1 MDPLNALR
9 GQKKDAKE
17 AKAQDV
23 KPTAT
28 ATATISAKPSSQAA
42 EDRHRKNWLIDAVA
56 AALTSRATL
65 PVALPV
71 AVGVPVTASTP
82 VTPGTPTA
90 VGTPVAQTAL
100 ADMTMTFPGLLAG
113 EKVVQAVKSCA
124 LQVQSP
130 FCEVPGR
137 ICITPRNQRH
147 DEDGADEEEQEVEE
161 ADEVE
166 REEED
171 EVEREER
178 KSGGTRRPSAI
189 LSAQLIIR
197 RSGSGVPS
205 ELTDLQLR
213 STSLGCCLASCLVLI
228 PSLRQCFSV
237 QVQPLLQTAAIITLF
252 CSGCSLE
259 ETSFLCFESVLGT
272 LLAILNAAAIGHF
285 IQDSE
290 TWVIVVSVAFVAIA
304 CLLPLSE
311 TTKQYT
317 VGLTAYFTMDLLTSK
332 SGGQGEIGE
341 IHVLF
346 MCLEYMSVSLLGSL
360 CALLVYSVPLP
371 GLPDTR
377 ALKSGAA
384 AFKEIVEGCAEVVKE
399 ATEAFL
405 FIGAGDA
412 WRALGQQRLS
422 DLSETLAEAKCTAE
436 YENLSPLA
444 VWRNLRHDGRLQS
457 ERQHLQ
463 QETAFSA
470 AAETLDVC
478 CLLCELAAKPH
489 GTDLGAEAALVRGA
503 AEESIRGVALD
514 AAALLRDFGR
524 ADFGA
529 AALGESNATAT
540 RRKILLEAAKGALQK
555 SRNAAQEIL
564 NLRHFQ
570 SHDAMLGTNSFAS
583 ARSEMA
589 SFLFLVHVLATELL
603 QSESS
608 FLRKALKQRDGS
620 RILAGDEEEGLVSLT
635 GLSTWHLSRES
646 RTGEFRHLTSLTSP
660 LLPRREFSSSS
671 VNAVPPTCYD
681 LLAVM
686 SSKVHTAVSRRWR
699 CSLKVS
705 LSYCLGLILD
715 FNNGLDGVMVCTVSY
730 LCSYGSQYSGG
741 SLRRAISRGVGV
753 SAGAT
758 VGSVL
763 RTLCIWSSDLPGTW
777 DVSIVVTLLI
787 ILGWTFLSTLV
798 NFRGGPYAYAGFCAA
813 FTAIKFL
820 SSTGPGGML
829 QLSATITSCMWAC
842 LLVVLVE
849 TCILPVDA
857 RDLLQGRVVA
867 ALMGVRAVLPALVSA
882 DESLVKSVK
891 EDGPYGFGPGAG
903 VSSWPDLTE
912 RLKKVGAYE
921 KYLEWREGYMR
932 WRMGESHGAK
942 GEIVLDTK
950 TAPVAPVAPVAPK
963 IGKAKLLRDDSDLGT
978 FQPRDPAPHLAS
990 KNLEEN
996 TPKEGVQL
1004 MMAPRGDM
1012 VADMPE
1018 VAAVLH
1024 PVAVPSL
1031 KELLNEEGDWQRQ
1044 ESESRGKPITVSL
1057 ASIQEVLDE
1066 IRDALAPI
1074 EELALQA
1081 AERLDGLKLD
1091 GNAWCSFADRL
1102 RIMRLWLSVLGR
1114 IAKRLGHGCSLT
1126 DLIGADNTAAAEDLL
1141 NTVRAT
1147 LAAAVS
1153 SVAGDVPLAA
1163 ECAKLE
1169 VRLRSSRQGL
1179 LAALGRRAS
1188 EGRNSELAAEVL
1200 ALSAGHALMA
1210 LLADAG
1216 RCLALSVRMATSAE
1230 DEASPSPY
1238 ESPQPPR
1245 ETSIS
1250 MLPDLTERLKQQGQY
1265 EKYVKWRDGYRQW
1278 RSGGISG
1285 SKGEIVENST
1295 T

>member
-1 MDPLNALR
+1 MLSRPTSHALR
-9 GQKKDAKE
+9 
-17 AKAQDV
+17 
-23 KPTAT
+23 
-28 ATATISAKPSSQAA
+28 
-42 EDRHRKNWLIDAVA
+42 
-56 AALTSRATL
+56 
-65 PVALPV
+65 
-71 AVGVPVTASTP
+71 
-82 VTPGTPTA
+82 
-90 VGTPVAQTAL
+90 
-100 ADMTMTFPGLLAG
+100 
-113 EKVVQAVKSCA
+113 
-124 LQVQSP
+124 
-130 FCEVPGR
+130 
-137 ICITPRNQRH
+137 
-147 DEDGADEEEQEVEE
+147 
-161 ADEVE
+161 
-166 REEED
+166 
-171 EVEREER
+171 
-178 KSGGTRRPSAI
+178 
-189 LSAQLIIR
+189 
-197 RSGSGVPS
+197 
-205 ELTDLQLR
+205 
-213 STSLGCCLASCLVLI
+213 TSLGCCLASCLVLI

-237 QVQPLLQTAAIITLF
+237 QVQPLLQTAAIMTF

-272 LLAILNAAAIGHF
+272 ALAILNATAIGHF

-311 TTKQYT
+311 TSKQYT
-317 VGLTAYFTMDLLTSK
+317 VGLTAYFTMDLLASN
-332 SGGQGEIGE
+332 SGGQGE

-377 ALKSGAA
+377 ALKSGAV

-422 DLSETLAEAKCTAE
+422 DLSETLAGAKCTAE

-470 AAETLDVC
+470 AAETIDVC

-540 RRKILLEAAKGALQK
+540 RRKILLEAARSALQK

-620 RILAGDEEEGLVSLT
+620 RILAGDEEEGLASLT
-635 GLSTWHLSRES
+635 GFSTWHLSRES
-646 RTGEFRHLTSLTSP
+646 RTTAEFRHLTSP
-660 LLPRREFSSSS
+660 LLPRRGSSSS
-671 VNAVPPTCYD
+671 VNAAPPTCYD
-681 LLAVM
+681 LLAAI
-686 SSKVHTAVSRRWR
+686 SSKLHTAVSLRWR

-715 FNNGLDGVMVCTVSY
+715 FNNGLGGVMVCTVSY

-763 RTLCIWSSDLPGTW
+763 RTLCIWSRDLPGTW
-777 DVSIVVTLLI
+777 DLSIVVTLLI

-820 SSTGPGGML
+820 SSTGPGGVL

-849 TCILPVDA
+849 TCVLPVDA

-882 DESLVKSVK
+882 DESLVKNVK
-891 EDGPYGFGPGAG
+891 EDYGPYGFGPGAG

-932 WRMGESHGAK
+932 WRMGESNGAK
-942 GEIVLDTK
+942 GEIVVDTK
-950 TAPVAPVAPVAPK
+950 AAPMAPK
-963 IGKAKLLRDDSDLGT
+963 APNAKLSKAKLLRDDSDLGT

-1004 MMAPRGDM
+1004 MMAPVKGDI

-1031 KELLNEEGDWQRQ
+1031 KELLSEEGDWQRQ
-1044 ESESRGKPITVSL
+1044 ESESRGKPMTVSL

-1091 GNAWCSFADRL
+1091 GNAWCSLADRL

-1179 LAALGRRAS
+1179 LAALGRHAS
-1188 EGRNSELAAEVL
+1188 QGRSELAAEVL

-1216 RCLALSVRMATSAE
+1216 RCLALSVRMASSAE

-1238 ESPQPPR
+1238 ESPLPR